1 VDHGIQSNGGK
12 NMRSS
17 LNIFFYTDTFLPAV
31 DGAVTS
37 MLGFKDELE
46 SRGHRVVIVAS
57 GNKKT
62 KELVKKDKNIIV
74 VPSVK
79 FRRYPQYN
87 FALMPFMA
95 ASKIG
100 VYDADIVHMQ
110 TPFTVGTYGL
120 LVAKM
125 GKIPSVGSFHTLFTK
140 NNVIKE
146 YGVSNPLARKL
157 FLRYAWPYA
166 RFFYGSC
173 TRVIAPSAS
182 IKSLLV
188 KQKVSNNI
196 DVVPNGVD
204 TKRFNPKVKGSAL
217 KHILTGDNESALV
230 LYMGRISRE
239 KNIGTMLSA
248 AKMLSK
254 KRRKI
259 KFVIAGTGPAMDQ
272 YIRYVHRNGLERT
285 VKFVGFVSE
294 RELPKYYAAADVLC
308 MPSTFETQ
316 GIVSL
321 EAMASGKPV
330 VGADYLALRDLIV
343 NGKNGEKFKPLDYR
357 DCAMKIEKVINNLS
371 SYKECVKTAR
381 EYSIAKVTDGL
392 LKTYSTAI
400 EDSAKRKNNSLKA
413 VF

>member
-1 VDHGIQSNGGK
+1 MK
-12 NMRSS
+12 SS

-37 MLGFKDELE
+37 MLGFKKELE
-46 SRGHRVVIVAS
+46 ARGHSVVIVAS

-62 KELVKKDKNIIV
+62 KDLVKDDKSIIV

-120 LVAKM
+120 LVAKI

-146 YGVSNPLARKL
+146 YGVTNPIARRL
-157 FLRYAWPYA
+157 FIRYAWPYA

-173 TRVIAPSAS
+173 TRVIAPSTS
-182 IKSLLV
+182 IKNLLM
-188 KQKVSNNI
+188 KQKVSGNI

-204 TKRFNPKVKGSAL
+204 TKRFNPKVKGSEL
-217 KHILTGDNESALV
+217 KHILVGDKESALV
-230 LYMGRISRE
+230 LYIGRISKE
-239 KNIGTMLSA
+239 KNIGTMLGA

-254 KRRKI
+254 KKRKI
-259 KFVIAGTGPAMDQ
+259 KFVIAGTGPALDQ
-272 YIRYVHRNGLERT
+272 YIKYVHRNSLEKT
-285 VKFVGFVSE
+285 VKFVGFVDE
-294 RELPKYYAAADVLC
+294 KELPKYYAAADILC

-330 VGADYLALRDLIV
+330 VGADYLALKDLIV
-343 NGKNGEKFKPLDYR
+343 DGKNGEKFRPLDYR

-400 EDSAKRKNNSLKA
+400 EESAKRKNNSLKA